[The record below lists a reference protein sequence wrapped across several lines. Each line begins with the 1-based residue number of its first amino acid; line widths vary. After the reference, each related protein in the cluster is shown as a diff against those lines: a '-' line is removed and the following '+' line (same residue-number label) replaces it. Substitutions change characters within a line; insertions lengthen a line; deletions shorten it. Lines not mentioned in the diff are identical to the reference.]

1 MEGHFRSWVWNVGKD
16 FSEEDRKSLDSAH
29 SILFS
34 FLMAE
39 ELLKTCEPDRDLLS
53 TLVEFGL
60 GPVGVGPY
68 RAQGEEG
75 EAISGPE
82 KPGLLTDIPL
92 E

>member
-1 MEGHFRSWVWNVGKD
+1 MGKD
-16 FSEEDRKSLDSAH
+16 FSEEDQKSLDSAH
-29 SILFS
+29 SFLFGI
-34 FLMAE
+34 LMAE
-39 ELLKTCEPDRDLLS
+39 ELLKTCEPGTDLPP

-60 GPVGVGPY
+60 DPMGLGPY

-75 EAISGPE
+75 KALRGPE